1 MKRLFS
7 VLLALSLLLSL
18 SACGL
23 FVAEPA
29 PSAPPSVSVEDSTE
43 PSASAPE
50 STEDST
56 GESSSEEESSEES
69 TEEAEPYA
77 LQNSFIKVY
86 RSQSGAV
93 WAMAVAEVKNTGET
107 SLYLDYADL
116 SLLNVDGETVAD
128 IKTVASYPQV
138 IAPGETAYYC
148 DVVSLDVTQE
158 LELTLEV
165 LAEIVPVD
173 YAPCHYEVRDAVL
186 SDSLYGGIELQATVE
201 NTSATDGELVCVIA
215 ILKDEEDQFLGFITG
230 YLDSVLASGEAQDIH
245 FESFMLPVDLTSAEV
260 AEAEVYAYPLL
271 DQP

>member
-1 MKRLFS
+1 MKRLFP

-29 PSAPPSVSVEDSTE
+29 PSTAPSVSVEDSTE
-43 PSASAPE
+43 PSSSETESSAE
-50 STEDST
+50 T
-56 GESSSEEESSEES
+56 ESSSEEESTEES
-69 TEEAEPYA
+69 TEEAEPYS
-77 LQNSFIKVY
+77 LENSFVKVY

-116 SLLNVDGETVAD
+116 SLLNVDGETVAE

-158 LELTLEV
+158 LELTLEIS
-165 LAEIVPVD
+165 AEIVPVD
-173 YAPCHYEVRDAVL
+173 YAPCHYEVSGAVL
-186 SDSLYGGIELQATVE
+186 SDSLYGGVELKATVE
-201 NTSATDGELVCVIA
+201 NTSAADGELVCVAA
-215 ILKDEEDQFLGFITG
+215 ILKDERGQFLGFITG
-230 YLDSVLASGEAQDIH
+230 YLDSTLSSGEAQNVH
-245 FESFMLPVDLTSAEV
+245 FESFMLPTELTSAAV
-260 AEAEVYAYPLL
+260 AEVEVCAYPLL